1 MVAEGIETASELET
15 LQLLGVPKGQGY
27 FLGRP
32 LDCAAA
38 QSLLRE
44 TDMAMAS

>member
-15 LQLLGVPKGQGY
+15 LRMLGVPKGQGY

-32 LDCAAA
+32 LDLAAA
-38 QSLLRE
+38 QALLRE
-44 TDMAMAS
+44 QDLAKAS